1 MPEADDVQARLRLR
15 RLARQVLAQPG
26 HASHH
31 RQRLEAA
38 IRLDGEEPLQG
49 CLVDLFHAIA
59 PHSAIPLFEWAC
71 TMARQQLPLHT
82 AQLFEQQFASAE
94 VMAPIHAL
102 ATRWSVLV
110 QPSAAVPA
118 RLRRASSD
126 ESRLLAQRV
135 LAALAEGGEAAER
148 IEQEFLAHC
157 LACHDRLA
165 FMLARREWL
174 RLHPNLTPQWQALAL
189 ALEQSLDE
197 A

>member
-1 MPEADDVQARLRLR
+1 MPDAADVQARLRLR
-15 RLARQVLAQPG
+15 HLARQVLAQPG

-31 RQRLEAA
+31 RQRIEAA
-38 IRLDGEEPLQG
+38 MRLAGDEPLQG

-59 PHSAIPLFEWAC
+59 PPAATTLFEWAC
-71 TMARQQLPLHT
+71 AMARQQLPQHT
-82 AQLFEQQFASAE
+82 AQIFEQQFASAQM
-94 VMAPIHAL
+94 MAPIHAL

-135 LAALAEGGEAAER
+135 VAALAIGGEAAER

-174 RLHPNLTPQWQALAL
+174 RSHPNLTQQWQSVAQ
-189 ALEQSLDE
+189 ALEQNLDE